1 MSGEQG
7 GRTNVQSAILNYPE
21 LKYESSSPMDLMGFE
36 RLERLE
42 TTPRLTSTFRSLP
55 SHSREMSYRGP
66 RSTSAGKTSKAG
78 NHVRLLWRLLP
89 SPPLAPHQPVPVMTV
104 AAHLENLERRAAAAL
119 SRAAATT
126 LRP

>member
-1 MSGEQG
+1 M
-7 GRTNVQSAILNYPE
+7 QSAILNYPE

-55 SHSREMSYRGP
+55 SHNREMSYRGP
-66 RSTSAGKTSKAG
+66 RSTSAWGKTSRAG
-78 NHVRLLWRLLP
+78 EHVRLLWRLLP